1 MTDRPV
7 NGAPAGP
14 FLDDDFE
21 LLQLDRELKDARF
34 ETQPIGFFK
43 DAAIRL
49 CHNGAA
55 LAALVL
61 ILIVIFMA
69 AFGPGMNKYGYNDQ
83 YIDYVNMPPK
93 IPFLAQFG
101 IADGSRVLQNRRL
114 DNVNDPEK
122 MPQDAILEIF
132 NEREVRGVTMVDV
145 KVDYYL
151 YTGCGETFW
160 FGTDYLGR
168 DLWTRLWRGTRIS
181 LFIAIISVL
190 TNVVIGV
197 VYGSVAGYYGGKV
210 DMVMMRIV
218 DILIALPSM
227 LYTVL
232 IMLVLGSSVGTVILA
247 LCFTSWIGTAR
258 IVRSEVMRLKH
269 SEYVLAARLSGAK
282 FWNLLVSHLIPNA
295 MGPIIVSTAFL
306 IPSAIFSE
314 AFLSFLGIG
323 IQAPMASWG
332 TLANDAQS
340 TLLTYPHQMIFPV
353 LAICITMF
361 SFNFIG
367 DGLRDALDPKL
378 KK

>member
-1 MTDRPV
+1 MRKEKFQPISESALSQSISPEAYAALGREMFDV
-7 NGAPAGP
+7 NAPSDDSAEEIVRESTTYWQDVWKRFRQDPLAIVGLCIILIMAVACIVIPFFSPYSYSGMDLTNMNAGP
-14 FLDDDFE
+14 S
-21 LLQLDRELKDARF
+21 
-34 ETQPIGFFK
+34 
-43 DAAIRL
+43 
-49 CHNGAA
+49 
-55 LAALVL
+55 LAH
-61 ILIVIFMA
+61 
-69 AFGPGMNKYGYNDQ
+69 P
-83 YIDYVNMPPK
+83 
-93 IPFLAQFG
+93 
-101 IADGSRVLQNRRL
+101 
-114 DNVNDPEK
+114 
-122 MPQDAILEIF
+122 
-132 NEREVRGVTMVDV
+132 
-145 KVDYYL
+145 
-151 YTGCGETFW
+151 C
-160 FGTDYLGR
+160 GTDPMGR
-168 DLWTRLWRGTRIS
+168 DLFIRVLYGARIS
-181 LFIAIISVL
+181 LSIGVIAAAI
-190 TNVVIGV
+190 NFVIGV
-197 VYGSVAGYYGGKV
+197 LYGGIAGYVGGKA
-210 DMVMMRIV
+210 DMIMMRIV

-340 TLLTYPHQMIFPV
+340 TLMTYPHQMIFPV